1 MGFMGEGEEESAQ
14 EEKAR
19 WELTALKQSR
29 EVRRLGEQVERLED
43 REEQQREQ
51 VERLEERVEQQR
63 EQMEQQREQ
72 MEERVE
78 RLEELLRR
86 DLEGRGADEGDRRV
100 RQKRDE

>member
-1 MGFMGEGEEESAQ
+1 
-14 EEKAR
+14 
-19 WELTALKQSR
+19 
-29 EVRRLGEQVERLED
+29 
-43 REEQQREQ
+43 
-51 VERLEERVEQQR
+51 
-63 EQMEQQREQ
+63 MEQQREQ